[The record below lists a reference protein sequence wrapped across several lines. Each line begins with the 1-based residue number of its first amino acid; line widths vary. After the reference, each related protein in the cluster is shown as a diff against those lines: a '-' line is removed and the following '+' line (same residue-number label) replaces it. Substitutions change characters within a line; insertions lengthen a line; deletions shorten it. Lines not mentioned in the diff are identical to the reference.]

1 MKKIILLGAV
11 FTSFLLTACN
21 EKIYTVEEF
30 KADKAL
36 RDKIF
41 QKCNKGELNKM
52 TNENC
57 LNALNAK
64 LVIEGPTQWSR

>member
-41 QKCNKGELNKM
+41 
-52 TNENC
+52 
-57 LNALNAK
+57 
-64 LVIEGPTQWSR
+64 